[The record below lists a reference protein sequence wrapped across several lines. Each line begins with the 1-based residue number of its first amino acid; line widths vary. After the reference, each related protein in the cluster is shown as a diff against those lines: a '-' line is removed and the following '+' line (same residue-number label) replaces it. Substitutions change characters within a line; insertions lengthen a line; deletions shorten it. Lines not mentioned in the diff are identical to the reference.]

1 MQIMLEG
8 VGTRGSDTEQVPSDG
23 GNKRRKLDRA
33 GGAVLPWHAVHLQ
46 PEERTRRRQPRN
58 DDHGAQLLEGG
69 EEMCGLLEQE
79 ATLTM
84 ALRTIAV
91 GRTRYGRTTMAV
103 RR

>member
-1 MQIMLEG
+1 MREG
-8 VGTRGSDTEQVPSDG
+8 VGTRGAETEQASSNG
-23 GNKRRKLDRA
+23 GNKRRKLKLDRA

-84 ALRTIAV
+84 ALLTIAV
-91 GRTRYGRTTMAV
+91 GHRYSL
-103 RR
+103 